1 LVVFNNIPGRPVIP
15 IFKGQAVQ
23 EEIVYFILKPY
34 NILKVKNAIVKSVLP
49 HKVQHLQFGIKRPC
63 SLRFQIFLSQTHTF
77 TLNITGYSQSI
88 NVRMHLFSITDT
100 YLGPV
105 LSLCMERRGTQQSS
119 TNIDNHL
126 VLMKFLLPLNEIV
139 VDFNDQLKSVSSGYA
154 SFDYEEYGFVPSK
167 LVKVSSIMNCFKI
180 KNTPLLPLGN
190 ARNIPDPIMY
200 FVTREN
206 IIAST
211 FQVPQSVKSLAI
223 AWIVKHSRV
232 YVSSVVYSD
241 QF

>member
-1 LVVFNNIPGRPVIP
+1 
-15 IFKGQAVQ
+15 
-23 EEIVYFILKPY
+23 
-34 NILKVKNAIVKSVLP
+34 
-49 HKVQHLQFGIKRPC
+49 
-63 SLRFQIFLSQTHTF
+63 
-77 TLNITGYSQSI
+77 
-88 NVRMHLFSITDT
+88 MHLFSITDT

-167 LVKVSSIMNCFKI
+167 LVKVSYIMNCFKI

-206 IIAST
+206 NIAGT
-211 FQVPQSVKSLAI
+211 FQAPQSVKSLAM

-232 YVSSVVYSD
+232 YFSSIVYSD

>member
-1 LVVFNNIPGRPVIP
+1 V
-15 IFKGQAVQ
+15 
-23 EEIVYFILKPY
+23 EPY
-34 NILKVKNAIVKSVLP
+34 DILKVKNARVKYVLP
-49 HKVQHLQFGIKRPC
+49 YKVQHLQFGIKRPC
-63 SLRFQIFLSQTHTF
+63 SLSLQIFSLKHTF
-77 TLNITGYSQSI
+77 ALNSTGYSQSI
-88 NVRMHLFSITDT
+88 NVCMHLFSFTDT

-105 LSLCMERRGTQQSS
+105 LSLCIERRGSQQSS

-126 VLMKFLLPLNEIV
+126 VLLKFLLPLNEIV
-139 VDFNDQLKSVSSGYA
+139 VDFHDQLKSVSSGYA

-180 KNTPLLPLGN
+180 KITQFLPLGN
-190 ARNIPDPIMY
+190 AKIFPEPIMY
-200 FVTREN
+200 FVTREH

-211 FQVPQSVKSLAI
+211 FQVSQSVKSLAM

-232 YVSSVVYSD
+232 YFSSIEYSD